1 MQNTENTIYFNFSYF
16 ALKLLGKGLYSNHW
30 TAISELVANGLDA
43 QANCVKIYIN
53 MIDKE
58 HSTIEIMDN
67 GTGMSYEDLAN
78 KYVLIGK
85 DKRTDDTVDEKLKNQ
100 FMGRK
105 GIGKLAALYL
115 SNKYYLLSK
124 TKEYGE
130 GAWCLDA
137 SNVDGSDIPHLDRCH
152 LKSINIEAKE
162 AWNVFETGTMIRL
175 TNVNLTNFGVKSI
188 EGFKAR
194 LADFYLLDELGSK
207 IEVAIIQNTGDKIK
221 FTEVKKSIAFKNM
234 CVFYANTQN
243 DLSNRLAESIKMPSD
258 IPEIAEKERIV
269 EKVPADFFEV
279 SGKQKFFDDD
289 GNEITLPY
297 KLTGWVGI
305 HTSIKKEEANRNDED
320 FLKNKT
326 YRPNQLRLY
335 VRRKL
340 AVENFLDYI
349 KNTQAFSNY
358 IEGEISFDI
367 LDNNQLEDIATSNRQ
382 GFIEDDDRIILL
394 VNLLKPIINYLIR
407 KRVKLGGIV
416 NEEEKQYREKEKER
430 IEQEKKIALEQKK
443 REESLRREAEER
455 QKEEERKRKKVEDEK
470 KEETQKRKAAEERAL
485 TLNVNL
491 GSEKK
496 RNDFLVDSL
505 GEDQINF
512 AKRLHMLKINT
523 STMNKVIKKQ
533 IMKLQRG
540 KLTEKDIWDSLK
552 RMSYL
557 TMRMRAVL
565 QYGAL
570 AKFNT
575 KEEITNGDVFEFIKE
590 YWI

>member
-221 FTEVKKSIAFKNM
+221 FTEVKS
-234 CVFYANTQN
+234 
-243 DLSNRLAESIKMPSD
+243 
-258 IPEIAEKERIV
+258 
-269 EKVPADFFEV
+269 
-279 SGKQKFFDDD
+279 
-289 GNEITLPY
+289 
-297 KLTGWVGI
+297 
-305 HTSIKKEEANRNDED
+305 
-320 FLKNKT
+320 
-326 YRPNQLRLY
+326 
-335 VRRKL
+335 
-340 AVENFLDYI
+340 
-349 KNTQAFSNY
+349 
-358 IEGEISFDI
+358 
-367 LDNNQLEDIATSNRQ
+367 
-382 GFIEDDDRIILL
+382 
-394 VNLLKPIINYLIR
+394 
-407 KRVKLGGIV
+407 
-416 NEEEKQYREKEKER
+416 
-430 IEQEKKIALEQKK
+430 
-443 REESLRREAEER
+443 
-455 QKEEERKRKKVEDEK
+455 
-470 KEETQKRKAAEERAL
+470 
-485 TLNVNL
+485 
-491 GSEKK
+491 
-496 RNDFLVDSL
+496 
-505 GEDQINF
+505 
-512 AKRLHMLKINT
+512 
-523 STMNKVIKKQ
+523 
-533 IMKLQRG
+533 
-540 KLTEKDIWDSLK
+540 
-552 RMSYL
+552 
-557 TMRMRAVL
+557 
-565 QYGAL
+565 
-570 AKFNT
+570 
-575 KEEITNGDVFEFIKE
+575 
-590 YWI
+590 